1 MLRKNLIFASKAKRK
16 VKSAVQLMCFRKPT
30 SVSCSEW
37 TLSPLECMSLC
48 YVFPQWRE
56 GSVTARDGP
65 TLRGLQTFVL
75 IGIELAGEQREE
87 RRHRAWVWV
96 RNGNERRQS
105 PRTSGRPMA
114 LRRNATGVD
123 RQTPTRAAATQKA
136 VGGPRGGSE
145 QRVLP
150 GEPP

>member
-65 TLRGLQTFVL
+65 ALRGLQTFVL

-105 PRTSGRPMA
+105 PRTSGE
-114 LRRNATGVD
+114 TDGVKEKCH
-123 RQTPTRAAATQKA
+123 RGGQTDTDASSSHSEGCWRSQ
-136 VGGPRGGSE
+136 GGSE